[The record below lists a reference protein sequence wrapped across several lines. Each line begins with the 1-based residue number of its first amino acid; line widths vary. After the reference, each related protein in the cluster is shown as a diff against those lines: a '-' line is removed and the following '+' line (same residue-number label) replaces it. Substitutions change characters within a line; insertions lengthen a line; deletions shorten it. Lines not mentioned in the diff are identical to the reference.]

1 MLHLLHQEL
10 PNLQCINFDLPHV
23 IKNMKPINNIKMVGG
38 DMFKVDTLPECDVI
52 FTKNVLHDWSNEKCV
67 EVLKNFH
74 IVLKDDGIV
83 MNVNLHLAEP
93 GEAQDEW
100 ENFST
105 DVVMLYIFGEAK
117 DRTVSEYVTKLVFK
131 LLKLL
136 SLDPKQLLKQSLL
149 RPRSKCYF

>member
-1 MLHLLHQEL
+1 
-10 PNLQCINFDLPHV
+10 
-23 IKNMKPINNIKMVGG
+23 MVGG

-74 IVLKDDGIV
+74 TVLKDDGIV

-93 GEAQDEW
+93 EEAQDEW

-105 DVVMLYIFGEAK
+105 DVVMLYTFGEAK
-117 DRTVSEYVTKLVFK
+117 DRTVSEYIDLHNKAGFEVVKTVK
-131 LLKLL
+131 
-136 SLDPKQLLKQSLL
+136 L
-149 RPRSKCYF
+149 RPEAAPQTIIIASKK

>member
-1 MLHLLHQEL
+1 
-10 PNLQCINFDLPHV
+10 
-23 IKNMKPINNIKMVGG
+23 MVGG

-74 IVLKDDGIV
+74 TVLKDDGIV

-117 DRTVSEYVTKLVFK
+117 DRTVSEYVDLHNKAGFQVVKTVKLG
-131 LLKLL
+131 
-136 SLDPKQLLKQSLL
+136 PEAAPQTIIIA
-149 RPRSKCYF
+149 SKK

>member
-1 MLHLLHQEL
+1 
-10 PNLQCINFDLPHV
+10 
-23 IKNMKPINNIKMVGG
+23 MVGG

-74 IVLKDDGIV
+74 TVLKDDGIV

-105 DVVMLYIFGEAK
+105 DVVMLYTFGEAK
-117 DRTVSEYVTKLVFK
+117 DRTVSEYIDLHNKAGFEVVKTVKLG
-131 LLKLL
+131 
-136 SLDPKQLLKQSLL
+136 PEAAPQTIIIA
-149 RPRSKCYF
+149 SKK

>member
-1 MLHLLHQEL
+1 
-10 PNLQCINFDLPHV
+10 
-23 IKNMKPINNIKMVGG
+23 MVGG

-52 FTKNVLHDWSNEKCV
+52 FTKKVLHDWSNEKCV

-74 IVLKDDGIV
+74 TVLKDDGIV

-105 DVVMLYIFGEAK
+105 DVVMLYTFGEAK
-117 DRTVSEYVTKLVFK
+117 DRTVSEYIDLHNKAGFEVVKTVKLG
-131 LLKLL
+131 
-136 SLDPKQLLKQSLL
+136 PEAAPQTIIIA
-149 RPRSKCYF
+149 SKK